1 MVQTYTYGDAKTAMP
16 AWAQDGSRCISFF
29 LFNTQ
34 VHMHA
39 YGDAAAGPTGRPAA
53 ADPNAAAGPSTAAS
67 SEAAARL
74 DAALAAARD
83 RCLFFERA
91 FSRTRDDS
99 DIARAHAASPNA
111 VPVSPQTAHLVRQA
125 LGYCER
131 SRGKFDITMGTVTS
145 LWNFHTGEAPSR
157 LALARALP
165 HVDYRHIVLDEEP
178 CEKEPLD
185 EESLDK
191 DSPVQ
196 GSLDDDALNVGVS
209 RVPSSKSS
217 QPTLAITDPQTILDL
232 GGVAKG
238 YIADDLADLFIA
250 HGVGRFV
257 INLGGNVVVRGGR
270 PADASA
276 RPPVAAGS
284 PWRIG
289 IINPLDPAHN
299 RVIVDMADG
308 SVVTSGIH
316 ERRFTKGGVTYHH
329 ILDPATGMP
338 AKTDLTSATIIAP
351 RSMDCDGYSTTAL
364 MLGARDAIDFVESLP
379 GIDAVLID
387 EADEVWW
394 TSGIEERLSLVPT
407 LPRF

>member
-16 AWAQDGSRCISFF
+16 TWAQDGSRCISFF

-39 YGDAAAGPTGRPAA
+39 YGDAAA
-53 ADPNAAAGPSTAAS
+53 DPDAT
-67 SEAAARL
+67 ARL
-74 DAALAAARD
+74 DAALVAARD

-111 VPVSPQTAHLVRQA
+111 VPVSPQTARLVRQA

-145 LWNFHTGEAPSR
+145 LWNFHTGEVPSR

-178 CEKEPLD
+178 CGREPLD
-185 EESLDK
+185 EESLGK

-196 GSLDDDALNVGVS
+196 GSLDDDALNAGTS
-209 RVPSSKSS
+209 RAPSSNVPSSKSS

-250 HGVGRFV
+250 HRVGRFV

-299 RVIVDMADG
+299 RAIVDMADG

-379 GIDAVLID
+379 GIEAVLID

>member
-1 MVQTYTYGDAKTAMP
+1 MVQIYTYGDAKTAMP
-16 AWAQDGSRCISFF
+16 TWAQDGSRCISFF

-34 VHMHA
+34 VHIHA
-39 YGDAAAGPTGRPAA
+39 YGDAAA
-53 ADPNAAAGPSTAAS
+53 DPDAT
-67 SEAAARL
+67 ARL
-74 DAALAAARD
+74 DAALVAARD

-111 VPVSPQTAHLVRQA
+111 VPVSPQTARLVRQA

-145 LWNFHTGEAPSR
+145 LWNFHTGEVPSR

-165 HVDYRHIVLDEEP
+165 HVDYRHIVLDEE
-178 CEKEPLD
+178 
-185 EESLDK
+185 SLGK

-196 GSLDDDALNVGVS
+196 GSLDDDALNAGVS

-250 HGVGRFV
+250 HGIGRFV

-299 RVIVDMADG
+299 RAIVDMADG

-379 GIDAVLID
+379 GIEAVLID

>member
-39 YGDAAAGPTGRPAA
+39 YGDAAAGPNAA
-53 ADPNAAAGPSTAAS
+53 SCPNAAAD
-67 SEAAARL
+67 SEAATRL
-74 DAALAAARD
+74 DAALVAARD

-145 LWNFHTGEAPSR
+145 LWNFHTGEVPSR

-185 EESLDK
+185 E
-191 DSPVQ
+191 
-196 GSLDDDALNVGVS
+196 DALSAGVS
-209 RVPSSKSS
+209 RVPSSNVPSSKSS

-299 RVIVDMADG
+299 RAIVDMADG

-316 ERRFTKGGVTYHH
+316 ERRFTRGGVTYHH

>member
-1 MVQTYTYGDAKTAMP
+1 MQTYTYGDAKTAMST
-16 AWAQDGSRCISFF
+16 WAQDGSRCISFF

-39 YGDAAAGPTGRPAA
+39 YGDAAA
-53 ADPNAAAGPSTAAS
+53 DPDAT
-67 SEAAARL
+67 ARL
-74 DAALAAARD
+74 DAALVAARD

-111 VPVSPQTAHLVRQA
+111 VPVSPQTARLVRQA

-145 LWNFHTGEAPSR
+145 LWNFHTGEVPSR

-178 CEKEPLD
+178 LG
-185 EESLDK
+185 K

-196 GSLDDDALNVGVS
+196 GSLDDDALNAGTS
-209 RVPSSKSS
+209 RAPSSNTPSSKSS

-299 RVIVDMADG
+299 RAIVDMADG

-379 GIDAVLID
+379 GIEAVLID

>member
-16 AWAQDGSRCISFF
+16 TWAQGGSRCISFF

-39 YGDAAAGPTGRPAA
+39 YGDAAA
-53 ADPNAAAGPSTAAS
+53 DPDAT
-67 SEAAARL
+67 ARL
-74 DAALAAARD
+74 DAALVAARD
-83 RCLFFERA
+83 CCLFFERA

-111 VPVSPQTAHLVRQA
+111 VPVSPQTARLVRQA

-145 LWNFHTGEAPSR
+145 LWNFHTGEVPSR

-178 CEKEPLD
+178 LG
-185 EESLDK
+185 K

-196 GSLDDDALNVGVS
+196 GSLDDDALNAGTS
-209 RVPSSKSS
+209 RAPSSNTPSSKSS

-238 YIADDLADLFIA
+238 YIADDLTDLFIA

-299 RVIVDMADG
+299 RAIVDMADG

-379 GIDAVLID
+379 GIEAVLID

>member
-1 MVQTYTYGDAKTAMP
+1 MQIYTYGDAKTAMP
-16 AWAQDGSRCISFF
+16 TWAQDGSRCISFF

-39 YGDAAAGPTGRPAA
+39 YGDAAA
-53 ADPNAAAGPSTAAS
+53 DPDAT
-67 SEAAARL
+67 ARL
-74 DAALAAARD
+74 DAALVAARD

-111 VPVSPQTAHLVRQA
+111 VPVSPQTARLVRQA

-145 LWNFHTGEAPSR
+145 LWNFHTGEVPSR

-165 HVDYRHIVLDEEP
+165 HVDYRHIVLDEE
-178 CEKEPLD
+178 
-185 EESLDK
+185 SLGK

-196 GSLDDDALNVGVS
+196 GSLDDDALNAGVS

-250 HGVGRFV
+250 HSVGRFV

-299 RVIVDMADG
+299 RAIVDMADG

-379 GIDAVLID
+379 GIEAVLID
-387 EADEVWW
+387 EADQVWW

>member
-16 AWAQDGSRCISFF
+16 TWAQDGSRCISFF

-39 YGDAAAGPTGRPAA
+39 YGDAAA
-53 ADPNAAAGPSTAAS
+53 DPDAT
-67 SEAAARL
+67 ARL
-74 DAALAAARD
+74 DAALVAARD

-99 DIARAHAASPNA
+99 DIARAHAASPSA
-111 VPVSPQTAHLVRQA
+111 VPVSPQTARLVRQA

-145 LWNFHTGEAPSR
+145 LWNFHTGEVPSR

-178 CEKEPLD
+178 CGREPLD
-185 EESLDK
+185 EEPLGK

-196 GSLDDDALNVGVS
+196 GSLDDDALNAGTS
-209 RVPSSKSS
+209 RAPSSNVPSSKSS
-217 QPTLAITDPQTILDL
+217 QPALAITDPHTILDL

-299 RVIVDMADG
+299 RAIVDMADG

-379 GIDAVLID
+379 GIEAVLID

>member
-1 MVQTYTYGDAKTAMP
+1 MVQTYTYGDAKTAMST
-16 AWAQDGSRCISFF
+16 WAQDGSRCISFF

-39 YGDAAAGPTGRPAA
+39 YGDAAA
-53 ADPNAAAGPSTAAS
+53 DPDAT
-67 SEAAARL
+67 ARL
-74 DAALAAARD
+74 DAALVAARD

-111 VPVSPQTAHLVRQA
+111 VPVSPQTARLVRQA

-131 SRGKFDITMGTVTS
+131 SRGKFDITMGTVTL
-145 LWNFHTGEAPSR
+145 LWNFHTGEVPSR

-178 CEKEPLD
+178 LG
-185 EESLDK
+185 K

-196 GSLDDDALNVGVS
+196 GSLDDDALNAGTS
-209 RVPSSKSS
+209 RAPSSNTPSSKSS
-217 QPTLAITDPQTILDL
+217 QPTLAITDPHTILDL

-238 YIADDLADLFIA
+238 YIADDLTDLFIA

-299 RVIVDMADG
+299 RAIVDMADG

-379 GIDAVLID
+379 GIEAVLID

>member
-16 AWAQDGSRCISFF
+16 TWAQDGSRCISFF

-39 YGDAAAGPTGRPAA
+39 YGDAAA
-53 ADPNAAAGPSTAAS
+53 DPDAT
-67 SEAAARL
+67 ARL
-74 DAALAAARD
+74 DAALVAARD

-111 VPVSPQTAHLVRQA
+111 VPVSPQTARLVRQA

-145 LWNFHTGEAPSR
+145 LWNFHTGEVPSR

-178 CEKEPLD
+178 LG
-185 EESLDK
+185 K

-196 GSLDDDALNVGVS
+196 GSLDDDALNAGTS
-209 RVPSSKSS
+209 RAPSSNTPSSKSS

-238 YIADDLADLFIA
+238 YIADDLTDLFIA

-299 RVIVDMADG
+299 RAIVDMADG

-379 GIDAVLID
+379 GIEAVLID
-387 EADEVWW
+387 EVDEVWW

>member
-1 MVQTYTYGDAKTAMP
+1 MVQIYTYGDAKTAMP
-16 AWAQDGSRCISFF
+16 TWAQDGSRCISFF

-39 YGDAAAGPTGRPAA
+39 YGDAAA
-53 ADPNAAAGPSTAAS
+53 DPDAT
-67 SEAAARL
+67 ARL
-74 DAALAAARD
+74 DAALVAARD

-111 VPVSPQTAHLVRQA
+111 VPVSPQTARLVRQA

-145 LWNFHTGEAPSR
+145 LWNFHTGEVPSR

-178 CEKEPLD
+178 CGREPLD
-185 EESLDK
+185 EESLGK

-196 GSLDDDALNVGVS
+196 GSLDDDALNAGTS
-209 RVPSSKSS
+209 RAPSSNVPSSKSS
-217 QPTLAITDPQTILDL
+217 QPTLAITDPHTILDL

-238 YIADDLADLFIA
+238 YIADELADLFIA

-299 RVIVDMADG
+299 RAIVDMADG

-379 GIDAVLID
+379 GIEAVLID
-387 EADEVWW
+387 EADQVWW

>member
-1 MVQTYTYGDAKTAMP
+1 MVQIYTYGDAKTAMP
-16 AWAQDGSRCISFF
+16 TWAQDGSRCISFF

-39 YGDAAAGPTGRPAA
+39 YGDAAA
-53 ADPNAAAGPSTAAS
+53 DPDAT
-67 SEAAARL
+67 ARL
-74 DAALAAARD
+74 DAALVAARD

-111 VPVSPQTAHLVRQA
+111 VPVSPQTARLVRQA

-145 LWNFHTGEAPSR
+145 LWNFHTGEVSSR

-165 HVDYRHIVLDEEP
+165 HVDYRHIVLDEE
-178 CEKEPLD
+178 
-185 EESLDK
+185 SLGK

-196 GSLDDDALNVGVS
+196 GSLDDDALNAGVS

-250 HGVGRFV
+250 HSVGRFV

-299 RVIVDMADG
+299 RAIVDMADG

-379 GIDAVLID
+379 GIEAVLID

>member
-1 MVQTYTYGDAKTAMP
+1 MVQIYTYGDAKTAMP
-16 AWAQDGSRCISFF
+16 TWAQDGSLCISFF

-39 YGDAAAGPTGRPAA
+39 YGDAAA
-53 ADPNAAAGPSTAAS
+53 DPDAT
-67 SEAAARL
+67 ARL
-74 DAALAAARD
+74 DAALVAARD

-111 VPVSPQTAHLVRQA
+111 VPVSPQTARLVRQA
-125 LGYCER
+125 LGYCEH

-145 LWNFHTGEAPSR
+145 LWNFHTGEVPSR

-178 CEKEPLD
+178 LG
-185 EESLDK
+185 K

-196 GSLDDDALNVGVS
+196 GSLDDDALNAGVS

-250 HGVGRFV
+250 HSVGRFV

-299 RVIVDMADG
+299 RAIVDMADG

-379 GIDAVLID
+379 GIEAVLID

>member
-1 MVQTYTYGDAKTAMP
+1 MQTYTYGDAKTAMP
-16 AWAQDGSRCISFF
+16 TWAQDGSRCISFF

-39 YGDAAAGPTGRPAA
+39 YGDAAA
-53 ADPNAAAGPSTAAS
+53 DPDAT
-67 SEAAARL
+67 ARL
-74 DAALAAARD
+74 DAALVAARD

-111 VPVSPQTAHLVRQA
+111 VPVSPQTARLVRQA

-145 LWNFHTGEAPSR
+145 LWNFHTGEVPSR

-178 CEKEPLD
+178 CGREPLD
-185 EESLDK
+185 EESLGK

-196 GSLDDDALNVGVS
+196 GSLDDDALNAGTS
-209 RVPSSKSS
+209 RAPSSNVPSSKSS
-217 QPTLAITDPQTILDL
+217 QPTLAITDPHTILDL

-238 YIADDLADLFIA
+238 YIADELADLFIA

-299 RVIVDMADG
+299 RAIVDMADG

-379 GIDAVLID
+379 GIEAVLID

>member
-16 AWAQDGSRCISFF
+16 TWAQDGSRCISFF

-39 YGDAAAGPTGRPAA
+39 YGDAAA
-53 ADPNAAAGPSTAAS
+53 DPDAT
-67 SEAAARL
+67 ARL
-74 DAALAAARD
+74 DAALVAARD

-111 VPVSPQTAHLVRQA
+111 VPVSPQTARLVRQA

-145 LWNFHTGEAPSR
+145 LWNFHTGEVPSR

-178 CEKEPLD
+178 CGREPLD
-185 EESLDK
+185 EESLGK

-196 GSLDDDALNVGVS
+196 GSLDDDALNAGTS
-209 RVPSSKSS
+209 RAPSSNVPSSKSS
-217 QPTLAITDPQTILDL
+217 QPTLAITDPHTILDL

-238 YIADDLADLFIA
+238 YIADELADLFIA

-299 RVIVDMADG
+299 RAIVDMADG

-379 GIDAVLID
+379 GIEAVLID
-387 EADEVWW
+387 EADQVWW

>member
-53 ADPNAAAGPSTAAS
+53 ADPNAAAD
-67 SEAAARL
+67 SEAATRL
-74 DAALAAARD
+74 DAALVAARD

-145 LWNFHTGEAPSR
+145 LWNFHTGEVPSR

-178 CEKEPLD
+178 CEKEPLG
-185 EESLDK
+185 E
-191 DSPVQ
+191 
-196 GSLDDDALNVGVS
+196 DALNAGVS
-209 RVPSSKSS
+209 RVPSSNMPSSKSS

-299 RVIVDMADG
+299 RAIVDMADG

-394 TSGIEERLSLVPT
+394 TSDIEERLSLVPT

>member
-16 AWAQDGSRCISFF
+16 TWAQDGSRCISFF

-39 YGDAAAGPTGRPAA
+39 YGDAAA
-53 ADPNAAAGPSTAAS
+53 DPDAT
-67 SEAAARL
+67 ARL
-74 DAALAAARD
+74 DAALVAARD

-111 VPVSPQTAHLVRQA
+111 VPVSPQTARLVRQA

-145 LWNFHTGEAPSR
+145 LWNFHTGEVPSR

-185 EESLDK
+185 E
-191 DSPVQ
+191 
-196 GSLDDDALNVGVS
+196 DALNADVS
-209 RVPSSKSS
+209 RAPSSNVPSSKSF

-250 HGVGRFV
+250 HSVGRFV

-299 RVIVDMADG
+299 RAIVDMVDG

-379 GIDAVLID
+379 GIEAVLID

>member
-16 AWAQDGSRCISFF
+16 TWAQDGSRCISFF

-39 YGDAAAGPTGRPAA
+39 YGDAAA
-53 ADPNAAAGPSTAAS
+53 DPDAT
-67 SEAAARL
+67 ARL
-74 DAALAAARD
+74 DAALVAARD

-111 VPVSPQTAHLVRQA
+111 VPVSPQTARLVRQA

-145 LWNFHTGEAPSR
+145 LWNFHTGEVPSR

-178 CEKEPLD
+178 LG
-185 EESLDK
+185 K

-196 GSLDDDALNVGVS
+196 GSLDDDALNACTS
-209 RVPSSKSS
+209 RAPSSNVRSSKLS
-217 QPTLAITDPQTILDL
+217 QPALAITDPHTILDL

-299 RVIVDMADG
+299 RAIVDMVDG

-379 GIDAVLID
+379 GIEAVLID
-387 EADEVWW
+387 EVDEVWW

>member
-53 ADPNAAAGPSTAAS
+53 ADPNAAAGPSTAAG
-67 SEAAARL
+67 SEATARL
-74 DAALAAARD
+74 DAALVAARD
-83 RCLFFERA
+83 RCLFFEHA

-111 VPVSPQTAHLVRQA
+111 VPVSLQTAHLVRQA

-145 LWNFHTGEAPSR
+145 LWNFHTGEVPSR

-165 HVDYRHIVLDEEP
+165 HVDYRHIVLDE
-178 CEKEPLD
+178 
-185 EESLDK
+185 
-191 DSPVQ
+191 
-196 GSLDDDALNVGVS
+196 DALSAGVS
-209 RVPSSKSS
+209 RVPSSNVPSSKSS

-299 RVIVDMADG
+299 RAIVDMADG

>member
-1 MVQTYTYGDAKTAMP
+1 MVQIYTYGDAKTAMP
-16 AWAQDGSRCISFF
+16 TWAQDGSRCISFF

-39 YGDAAAGPTGRPAA
+39 YGDAAA
-53 ADPNAAAGPSTAAS
+53 DPDAT
-67 SEAAARL
+67 ARL
-74 DAALAAARD
+74 DAALVAARD

-111 VPVSPQTAHLVRQA
+111 VPVSPQTARLVRQA

-145 LWNFHTGEAPSR
+145 LWNFHTGEVPSR
-157 LALARALP
+157 LALARALT
-165 HVDYRHIVLDEEP
+165 HVDYRHIVLDEE
-178 CEKEPLD
+178 
-185 EESLDK
+185 SLGK

-196 GSLDDDALNVGVS
+196 GSLDDDALNAGVS

-250 HGVGRFV
+250 HGIGRFV

-284 PWRIG
+284 PWCIG

-299 RVIVDMADG
+299 RAIVDMADG

-379 GIDAVLID
+379 GIEAVLID

>member
-16 AWAQDGSRCISFF
+16 TWAQDGSRCISFF

-39 YGDAAAGPTGRPAA
+39 YGDAAA
-53 ADPNAAAGPSTAAS
+53 DPDAT
-67 SEAAARL
+67 ARL
-74 DAALAAARD
+74 DAALVAARD

-111 VPVSPQTAHLVRQA
+111 VPVSPQTARLVRQA

-145 LWNFHTGEAPSR
+145 LWNFHTGEVPSR

-178 CEKEPLD
+178 CGRESLD
-185 EESLDK
+185 EEPLGK

-196 GSLDDDALNVGVS
+196 GSLDDDALNAGTS
-209 RVPSSKSS
+209 RVPSSNVPSSKSS
-217 QPTLAITDPQTILDL
+217 QPALAITDPHTILDL

-299 RVIVDMADG
+299 RAIVDMADG

-379 GIDAVLID
+379 GIEAVLID

>member
-1 MVQTYTYGDAKTAMP
+1 MVQTYTYGDAKTAMST
-16 AWAQDGSRCISFF
+16 WAQDGSRCISFF

-39 YGDAAAGPTGRPAA
+39 YGDAAA
-53 ADPNAAAGPSTAAS
+53 DPDAT
-67 SEAAARL
+67 ARL
-74 DAALAAARD
+74 DAALVAARD

-111 VPVSPQTAHLVRQA
+111 VPVSPQTARLVRQA

-145 LWNFHTGEAPSR
+145 LWNFHTGEVPSR

-178 CEKEPLD
+178 LG
-185 EESLDK
+185 K

-196 GSLDDDALNVGVS
+196 GSLDDDALNAGTS
-209 RVPSSKSS
+209 RAPSSNTPSSKSS

-299 RVIVDMADG
+299 RAIVDMADG

-379 GIDAVLID
+379 GIEAVLID

>member
-1 MVQTYTYGDAKTAMP
+1 MQTYTYGDAKTAMP
-16 AWAQDGSRCISFF
+16 TWAQDGSRCISFF

-39 YGDAAAGPTGRPAA
+39 YGDAAA
-53 ADPNAAAGPSTAAS
+53 DPDAT
-67 SEAAARL
+67 ARL
-74 DAALAAARD
+74 DAALVAARD

-99 DIARAHAASPNA
+99 DIARAHAASPSA
-111 VPVSPQTAHLVRQA
+111 VPVSPQTARLVRQA

-145 LWNFHTGEAPSR
+145 LWNFHTGEVPSR

-178 CEKEPLD
+178 CGREPLD
-185 EESLDK
+185 EEPLGK

-196 GSLDDDALNVGVS
+196 GSLDDDALNAGTS
-209 RVPSSKSS
+209 RAPSSNVPSSKSS
-217 QPTLAITDPQTILDL
+217 QPALAITDPHTILDL

-299 RVIVDMADG
+299 RAIVDMVDG

-379 GIDAVLID
+379 GIEAVLID
-387 EADEVWW
+387 EADQVWW

>member
-1 MVQTYTYGDAKTAMP
+1 MVQIYTYGDAKTAMP
-16 AWAQDGSRCISFF
+16 TWAQDGSRCISFF

-39 YGDAAAGPTGRPAA
+39 YGDAAA
-53 ADPNAAAGPSTAAS
+53 DPDAT
-67 SEAAARL
+67 ARL
-74 DAALAAARD
+74 DAALVAARD

-111 VPVSPQTAHLVRQA
+111 VPVSPQTARLVRQA

-145 LWNFHTGEAPSR
+145 LWNFHTGEVPSR

-165 HVDYRHIVLDEEP
+165 HVDYRHIVLDEE
-178 CEKEPLD
+178 
-185 EESLDK
+185 SLGK

-196 GSLDDDALNVGVS
+196 GSLDDDALNAGVS

-250 HGVGRFV
+250 HSVGRFV

-299 RVIVDMADG
+299 RAIVDMADG

-379 GIDAVLID
+379 GIEAVLID
-387 EADEVWW
+387 EVDEVWW
-394 TSGIEERLSLVPT
+394 TSSIEERLSLVPT

>member
-1 MVQTYTYGDAKTAMP
+1 MVQIYTYGDAKTAMP
-16 AWAQDGSRCISFF
+16 TWAQDGSLCISFF

-39 YGDAAAGPTGRPAA
+39 YGDAAA
-53 ADPNAAAGPSTAAS
+53 DPDAT
-67 SEAAARL
+67 ARL
-74 DAALAAARD
+74 DAALVAARD

-111 VPVSPQTAHLVRQA
+111 VPVSPQTARLVRQA

-145 LWNFHTGEAPSR
+145 LWNFHTGEVPSR

-165 HVDYRHIVLDEEP
+165 HVDYRHIVLDEE
-178 CEKEPLD
+178 
-185 EESLDK
+185 SLGK

-196 GSLDDDALNVGVS
+196 GSLDDDALNAGVS

-250 HGVGRFV
+250 HSVGRFV

-299 RVIVDMADG
+299 RAIVDMADG

-379 GIDAVLID
+379 GIEAVLID
-387 EADEVWW
+387 EVDEVWW

>member
-39 YGDAAAGPTGRPAA
+39 YGDAAA
-53 ADPNAAAGPSTAAS
+53 DPDAT
-67 SEAAARL
+67 ARL
-74 DAALAAARD
+74 DAALVAARD

-145 LWNFHTGEAPSR
+145 LWNFHTGEVPSR

-185 EESLDK
+185 EESLGK

-196 GSLDDDALNVGVS
+196 GSLDDDALNAGTS
-209 RVPSSKSS
+209 RAPSSNVPSSKSS
-217 QPTLAITDPQTILDL
+217 QPTLAITDPHTILDL

-238 YIADDLADLFIA
+238 YIADELADLFIA

-299 RVIVDMADG
+299 RAIVDMADG

-379 GIDAVLID
+379 GIEAVLID

>member
-1 MVQTYTYGDAKTAMP
+1 MAQTYTYGDATTALP

-39 YGDAAAGPTGRPAA
+39 YPCDSSTDGRGASGCEGDAL
-53 ADPNAAAGPSTAAS
+53 
-67 SEAAARL
+67 L
-74 DAALAAARD
+74 DAALIACRD
-83 RCLFFERA
+83 RCLVFEHA

-99 DIARAHAASPNA
+99 DIARAHASSPDP
-111 VPVSPQTAHLVRQA
+111 VPVCPQTADLVRRA

-145 LWNFHTGEAPSR
+145 LWNFHTGEVPSR
-157 LALARALP
+157 LALSRALP
-165 HVDYRHIVLDEEP
+165 HVGYRHIVLDEEP
-178 CEKEPLD
+178 LGEVAGEGPSASPRPL
-185 EESLDK
+185 
-191 DSPVQ
+191 
-196 GSLDDDALNVGVS
+196 
-209 RVPSSKSS
+209 
-217 QPTLAITDPQTILDL
+217 LAIDDPETVLDL

-238 YIADDLADLFIA
+238 YIADDLAELFLV
-250 HGVGRFV
+250 HGVERFV

-270 PADASA
+270 PADPAS
-276 RPPVAAGS
+276 RPPVVAGS

-299 RVIVDMADG
+299 RAIVDMVTG

-351 RSMDCDGYSTTAL
+351 RSMDCDGYSTTVL
-364 MLGARDAIDFVESLP
+364 MLGARDGVDFVESLP
-379 GIDAVLID
+379 GVEAVLID

-394 TSGIEERLSLVPT
+394 TSGIGDRLSLVPT

>member
-39 YGDAAAGPTGRPAA
+39 YGDAAA
-53 ADPNAAAGPSTAAS
+53 DPDAT
-67 SEAAARL
+67 ARL
-74 DAALAAARD
+74 DAALVAARD

-111 VPVSPQTAHLVRQA
+111 VPVSPQTARLVRQA

-145 LWNFHTGEAPSR
+145 LWNFHTGEVPSR

-178 CEKEPLD
+178 LG
-185 EESLDK
+185 K

-196 GSLDDDALNVGVS
+196 GSLDDDALNACTS
-209 RVPSSKSS
+209 RAPSSNVRSSKLS
-217 QPTLAITDPQTILDL
+217 QPALAITDPHTILDL

-238 YIADDLADLFIA
+238 YIADDLTDLFIA

-299 RVIVDMADG
+299 RAIVDMADG

-379 GIDAVLID
+379 GIEAVLID

>member
-1 MVQTYTYGDAKTAMP
+1 MQIYTYGDAKTAMP
-16 AWAQDGSRCISFF
+16 TWAQDGSRCISFF

-39 YGDAAAGPTGRPAA
+39 YGDAAA
-53 ADPNAAAGPSTAAS
+53 DPDAT
-67 SEAAARL
+67 ARL
-74 DAALAAARD
+74 DAALVAARD

-111 VPVSPQTAHLVRQA
+111 VPVSPQTARLVRQA

-145 LWNFHTGEAPSR
+145 LWNFHTGEVPSR

-165 HVDYRHIVLDEEP
+165 HVDYRHIVLDEE
-178 CEKEPLD
+178 
-185 EESLDK
+185 SLGK

-196 GSLDDDALNVGVS
+196 GSLDDDALNAGVS

-217 QPTLAITDPQTILDL
+217 QPTLAITDPHTILDL

-238 YIADDLADLFIA
+238 YIADELADLFIA

-299 RVIVDMADG
+299 RAIVDMADG

-364 MLGARDAIDFVESLP
+364 MLGARDAIDFVESLL
-379 GIDAVLID
+379 GIEAVLID
-387 EADEVWW
+387 EADQVWW

>member
-1 MVQTYTYGDAKTAMP
+1 MQIYTYGDAKTAMP
-16 AWAQDGSRCISFF
+16 TWAQDGSLCISFF

-39 YGDAAAGPTGRPAA
+39 YGDAAA
-53 ADPNAAAGPSTAAS
+53 DPDAT
-67 SEAAARL
+67 ARL
-74 DAALAAARD
+74 DAALVAARD

-111 VPVSPQTAHLVRQA
+111 VPVSPQTARLVRQA

-145 LWNFHTGEAPSR
+145 LWNFHTGEVPSR

-165 HVDYRHIVLDEEP
+165 HVDYRHIVLDEE
-178 CEKEPLD
+178 
-185 EESLDK
+185 SLGK

-196 GSLDDDALNVGVS
+196 GSLDDDALNAGVS

-250 HGVGRFV
+250 HSVGRFV

-299 RVIVDMADG
+299 RAIVDMADG

-379 GIDAVLID
+379 GIEAVLID

>member
-16 AWAQDGSRCISFF
+16 TWAQDGSRCISFF

-39 YGDAAAGPTGRPAA
+39 YGDAAA
-53 ADPNAAAGPSTAAS
+53 DPDAT
-67 SEAAARL
+67 ARL
-74 DAALAAARD
+74 DAALVAARD

-111 VPVSPQTAHLVRQA
+111 VPVSPQTARLVRQA

-145 LWNFHTGEAPSR
+145 LWNFHTGEVPSR

-178 CEKEPLD
+178 LG
-185 EESLDK
+185 K

-196 GSLDDDALNVGVS
+196 GSLDDDALNACTS
-209 RVPSSKSS
+209 RAPSSNVRSSKLS
-217 QPTLAITDPQTILDL
+217 QPALAITDPHTILDL

-238 YIADDLADLFIA
+238 YIADDLTDLFIA
-250 HGVGRFV
+250 HGFGRFV

-299 RVIVDMADG
+299 RAIVDMVDG

-379 GIDAVLID
+379 GIEAVLID
-387 EADEVWW
+387 EVDEVWW

>member
-39 YGDAAAGPTGRPAA
+39 YGDAAA
-53 ADPNAAAGPSTAAS
+53 DPDAT
-67 SEAAARL
+67 ARL
-74 DAALAAARD
+74 DAALVAARD

-111 VPVSPQTAHLVRQA
+111 VPVSPQTARLVRQA

-145 LWNFHTGEAPSR
+145 LWNFHTGEVPSR

-165 HVDYRHIVLDEEP
+165 HVDYRHIVLDEE
-178 CEKEPLD
+178 
-185 EESLDK
+185 SLGK

-196 GSLDDDALNVGVS
+196 GSLDDDALNAGVS

-238 YIADDLADLFIA
+238 YIADELADLFIA

-299 RVIVDMADG
+299 RAIVDMADG

-379 GIDAVLID
+379 GIEAVLID
-387 EADEVWW
+387 EADQVWW

>member
-1 MVQTYTYGDAKTAMP
+1 MVQIYTYGDAKTAMP
-16 AWAQDGSRCISFF
+16 TWAQDGSLCISFF

-39 YGDAAAGPTGRPAA
+39 YGDAAA
-53 ADPNAAAGPSTAAS
+53 DPDAT
-67 SEAAARL
+67 ARL
-74 DAALAAARD
+74 DAALVAARD

-99 DIARAHAASPNA
+99 DIARAHAASPSA
-111 VPVSPQTAHLVRQA
+111 VPVSPQTARLVRQA

-145 LWNFHTGEAPSR
+145 LWNFHTGEVPSR

-165 HVDYRHIVLDEEP
+165 HVDYRHIVLDEE
-178 CEKEPLD
+178 
-185 EESLDK
+185 SLGK

-196 GSLDDDALNVGVS
+196 GSLDDDALNAGVS

-238 YIADDLADLFIA
+238 YIADDLAGLFIA

-299 RVIVDMADG
+299 RAIVDMADG

>member
-16 AWAQDGSRCISFF
+16 TWAQDGSRCISFF

-39 YGDAAAGPTGRPAA
+39 YGDAAA
-53 ADPNAAAGPSTAAS
+53 DPDAT
-67 SEAAARL
+67 ARL
-74 DAALAAARD
+74 DAALVAARD

-99 DIARAHAASPNA
+99 DIARAHAASPSA
-111 VPVSPQTAHLVRQA
+111 VPVSPQTARLVRQA

-145 LWNFHTGEAPSR
+145 LWNFHTGEVPSR

-178 CEKEPLD
+178 CGREPLD
-185 EESLDK
+185 EEPLGK

-196 GSLDDDALNVGVS
+196 GSLDDDALNAGTS
-209 RVPSSKSS
+209 RAPSSNVPSSKSS
-217 QPTLAITDPQTILDL
+217 QPALAITDPHTILDL

-299 RVIVDMADG
+299 RAIVDMVDG

-379 GIDAVLID
+379 GIEAVLID
-387 EADEVWW
+387 EVDEVWW

>member
-39 YGDAAAGPTGRPAA
+39 YGDAAA
-53 ADPNAAAGPSTAAS
+53 DPDAT
-67 SEAAARL
+67 ARL
-74 DAALAAARD
+74 DAALVAARD

-145 LWNFHTGEAPSR
+145 LWNFHTGEVPSR

-185 EESLDK
+185 EEYLGK

-196 GSLDDDALNVGVS
+196 GSLDDDALNAGTS
-209 RVPSSKSS
+209 RAPSSNVPSSKSS
-217 QPTLAITDPQTILDL
+217 QPTLAITDPHTILDL

-238 YIADDLADLFIA
+238 YIADELADLFIA

-299 RVIVDMADG
+299 RAIVDMADG

-379 GIDAVLID
+379 GIEAVLID

>member
-39 YGDAAAGPTGRPAA
+39 YGDAAA
-53 ADPNAAAGPSTAAS
+53 DPDAT
-67 SEAAARL
+67 ARL
-74 DAALAAARD
+74 DAALVAARD

-145 LWNFHTGEAPSR
+145 LWNFHTGEVPSR

-165 HVDYRHIVLDEEP
+165 HVDYRHIVLDEE
-178 CEKEPLD
+178 
-185 EESLDK
+185 SLGK

-196 GSLDDDALNVGVS
+196 GSLDDDALNAGVS

-250 HGVGRFV
+250 HGIGRFV

-299 RVIVDMADG
+299 RAIVDMADG

-379 GIDAVLID
+379 GIEAVLID

>member
-39 YGDAAAGPTGRPAA
+39 YGDAAA
-53 ADPNAAAGPSTAAS
+53 DPDAT
-67 SEAAARL
+67 ARL
-74 DAALAAARD
+74 DAALVAARD

-145 LWNFHTGEAPSR
+145 LWNFHTGEVPSR

-185 EESLDK
+185 
-191 DSPVQ
+191 
-196 GSLDDDALNVGVS
+196 DDALNAGTS
-209 RVPSSKSS
+209 RAPSSNVPSSKSS
-217 QPTLAITDPQTILDL
+217 QPTLAITDPHTILDL

-238 YIADDLADLFIA
+238 YIADELADLFIA

-299 RVIVDMADG
+299 RAIVDMVDG

-379 GIDAVLID
+379 GIEAVLID

>member
-16 AWAQDGSRCISFF
+16 TWAQDGSRCISFF

-39 YGDAAAGPTGRPAA
+39 YGDAAA
-53 ADPNAAAGPSTAAS
+53 DPDAT
-67 SEAAARL
+67 ARL
-74 DAALAAARD
+74 DAALVAARD

-111 VPVSPQTAHLVRQA
+111 VPVSPQTARLVRQA

-145 LWNFHTGEAPSR
+145 LWNFHTGEVPSR

-178 CEKEPLD
+178 LG
-185 EESLDK
+185 K

-196 GSLDDDALNVGVS
+196 GSLDDDALNAGTS
-209 RVPSSKSS
+209 RAPSSNVPSSKSS
-217 QPTLAITDPQTILDL
+217 QPTLAITDPHTILDL

-238 YIADDLADLFIA
+238 YIADELADLFIA

-299 RVIVDMADG
+299 RAIVDMADG

-379 GIDAVLID
+379 GIEAVLID
-387 EADEVWW
+387 EVDEVWW

>member
-1 MVQTYTYGDAKTAMP
+1 MVQIYTYGDAKTAMP
-16 AWAQDGSRCISFF
+16 TWAQDGSLCISFF

-39 YGDAAAGPTGRPAA
+39 YGDAAA
-53 ADPNAAAGPSTAAS
+53 DPDAT
-67 SEAAARL
+67 ARL
-74 DAALAAARD
+74 DAALVAARD

-111 VPVSPQTAHLVRQA
+111 VPVSPQTARLVRQA

-145 LWNFHTGEAPSR
+145 LWNFHTGEVPSR

-178 CEKEPLD
+178 CGREPLD
-185 EESLDK
+185 EEPLGK

-196 GSLDDDALNVGVS
+196 GSLDDDALNAGTS
-209 RVPSSKSS
+209 RAPSSNVPSSKSS
-217 QPTLAITDPQTILDL
+217 QPALAITDPHTILDL

-299 RVIVDMADG
+299 RAIVDMVDG

-379 GIDAVLID
+379 GIEAVLID

>member
-39 YGDAAAGPTGRPAA
+39 YGDAAA
-53 ADPNAAAGPSTAAS
+53 DPDAT
-67 SEAAARL
+67 ARL
-74 DAALAAARD
+74 DAALVAARD

-145 LWNFHTGEAPSR
+145 LWNFHTGEVPSR

-185 EESLDK
+185 E
-191 DSPVQ
+191 
-196 GSLDDDALNVGVS
+196 DALNADVS
-209 RVPSSKSS
+209 RAPSSNVPSSKSF

-250 HGVGRFV
+250 HGIGRFV

-299 RVIVDMADG
+299 RAIVDMADG

-379 GIDAVLID
+379 GIEAVLID

>member
-1 MVQTYTYGDAKTAMP
+1 MVQIYTYGDAKTAMP
-16 AWAQDGSRCISFF
+16 TWAQDGSRCISFF

-39 YGDAAAGPTGRPAA
+39 YGDAAA
-53 ADPNAAAGPSTAAS
+53 DPDAT
-67 SEAAARL
+67 ARL
-74 DAALAAARD
+74 DAALVAARD

-111 VPVSPQTAHLVRQA
+111 VPVSPQTARLVRQA

-145 LWNFHTGEAPSR
+145 LWNFHTGEVPSR

-165 HVDYRHIVLDEEP
+165 HVDYRHIVLDEE
-178 CEKEPLD
+178 
-185 EESLDK
+185 SLGK

-196 GSLDDDALNVGVS
+196 GSLDDDALNAGVS

-250 HGVGRFV
+250 HSVGRFV

-299 RVIVDMADG
+299 RAIVDMADG

-379 GIDAVLID
+379 GIEAVLID
-387 EADEVWW
+387 EADQVWW